1 MEDWWSGILGVPL
14 SSTRNPNH
22 RDPNHQFTLSWNK
35 IHQTYFPGSQ
45 QIPLKPN
52 ESPELHSRLGPLGFF
67 YSNFWTFSDDDLIL
81 QMAKNVPNLMLIVC
95 RTETHVW
102 CDDFVLCRTFDP
114 LKCNTVFVG
123 WRTPVQRHVSQ
134 NRKTRSVLLPA
145 AFDVDLAAIAA
156 PRSPHPARTRV
167 LGFLARYYIYINM
180 NHNTHPS
187 PKTSSWCHLRMPPGS
202 GAVDVSICL
211 RFDIIWPT
219 AHRAQC
225 MESTFL
231 LHNSF
236 PHLLQSLGYCTSK
249 PERLAWNSLQPWEN
263 PKPLP
268 PTWICVT
275 LMLAKSSKHI
285 LPNGGL
291 MVVYHGRIRKK
302 ITPKNKSKYR
312 NCATHYCWAV
322 GSRNSDHQQSERYHP
337 VQTNLSP
344 EKCRSEDEMP
354 SLTWFFVFLGGFL
367 SKSFRGK

>member
-1 MEDWWSGILGVPL
+1 MQHRFCRMTDSSAETCVAESENPISSASSCIWCWSGCHCRPSLPPPRANAGARVSCAIL
-14 SSTRNPNH
+14 
-22 RDPNHQFTLSWNK
+22 
-35 IHQTYFPGSQ
+35 
-45 QIPLKPN
+45 
-52 ESPELHSRLGPLGFF
+52 
-67 YSNFWTFSDDDLIL
+67 
-81 QMAKNVPNLMLIVC
+81 
-95 RTETHVW
+95 
-102 CDDFVLCRTFDP
+102 
-114 LKCNTVFVG
+114 
-123 WRTPVQRHVSQ
+123 
-134 NRKTRSVLLPA
+134 
-145 AFDVDLAAIAA
+145 
-156 PRSPHPARTRV
+156 
-167 LGFLARYYIYINM
+167 YIYINM

-249 PERLAWNSLQPWEN
+249 PERLAWNSLQTWEN